1 MKTKLWDIHG
11 YPKSIAPESFSWPN
25 CYFFWVL
32 TALRKLKTIRPE
44 KRLTRENKLILEKG
58 KNKSKDC
65 SLTSK

>member
-1 MKTKLWDIHG
+1 MATQKVLHQKASLDPTVI
-11 YPKSIAPESFSWPN
+11 
-25 CYFFWVL
+25 FFLVL

-58 KNKSKDC
+58 KNNSKHC